1 MQGKFSREVGY
12 RTIGQAR
19 VGSAPPR
26 FLGGQGAAK
35 AFDSSIVQSDESRIP
50 GRLPQLLLR
59 RQVKHAHRVMRRQS
73 PERVVKTSKNLAS
86 LRMPSPLVI
95 KRQLPEPTA
104 SFRLGTSLELHSCAI
119 LVAPSP
125 ATTPQCHFDPRS
137 PGQGRHALSFDGA
150 VNKFATTMTRRRI
163 APHYHERIGNVLD
176 PI

>member
-59 RQVKHAHRVMRRQS
+59 QVKHAHRVMRRQS

-86 LRMPSPLVI
+86 LWMPSPLEI
-95 KRQLPEPTA
+95 KGQLPEPTN
-104 SFRLGTSLELHSCAI
+104 SFRQGTSLGFHRCII
-119 LVAPSP
+119 LIAPSR
-125 ATTPQCHFDPRS
+125 A
-137 PGQGRHALSFDGA
+137 
-150 VNKFATTMTRRRI
+150 NKR
-163 APHYHERIGNVLD
+163 
-176 PI
+176 

>member
-19 VGSAPPR
+19 LGSAPPR

-59 RQVKHAHRVMRRQS
+59 RQVKHAYRVMRRQS

-86 LRMPSPLVI
+86 LRMPSPLEI
-95 KRQLPEPTA
+95 KRQLPEPTN
-104 SFRLGTSLELHSCAI
+104 SFRQGTPVEFHRSVI
-119 LVAPSP
+119 LIAPSL
-125 ATTPQCHFDPRS
+125 ANKHRS
-137 PGQGRHALSFDGA
+137 KTA
-150 VNKFATTMTRRRI
+150 
-163 APHYHERIGNVLD
+163 
-176 PI
+176 